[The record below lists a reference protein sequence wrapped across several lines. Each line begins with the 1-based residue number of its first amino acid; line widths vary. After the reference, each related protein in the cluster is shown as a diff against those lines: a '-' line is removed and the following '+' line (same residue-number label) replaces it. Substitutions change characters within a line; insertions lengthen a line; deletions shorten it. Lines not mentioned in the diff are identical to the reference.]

1 MGDSSKSKRK
11 LGFQIV
17 DLKRAY
23 AEKLLSW
30 GRDDNGIHD
39 EGEEVLDLGFG
50 NTHEEE
56 NC

>member
-1 MGDSSKSKRK
+1 MGDSLESKRK

-23 AEKLLSW
+23 AEKMLSW
-30 GRDDNGIHD
+30 GRDDNGIHG
-39 EGEEVLDLGFG
+39 EGEVLDLCFG
-50 NTHEEE
+50 CTHEEE